1 MEVPGGCQ
9 IPDPSPFPQICNL
22 TLSEVTD
29 GVVASLLTR
38 EEPVCSIVVPPRV
51 QARPPL
57 SILFQFLA
65 AALCSPAETL
75 LRLR

>member
-1 MEVPGGCQ
+1 MLPK
-9 IPDPSPFPQICNL
+9 PYPYPNLSLQICNL

-51 QARPPL
+51 QA
-57 SILFQFLA
+57 
-65 AALCSPAETL
+65 
-75 LRLR
+75 